1 MVKNH
6 ITLFSDTIKTN
17 NIILYLFLMCALSTS
32 NIYSQVK
39 TISGIVSDEIGDPL
53 PGVSV
58 LETGTL
64 NGESTNFDGKFS
76 IKVKEGSS
84 LTFSYIGYKPV
95 VKIVGKENIIS
106 VGLKPDIE
114 NLDEIV

>member
-84 LTFSYIGYKPV
+84 LTLV
-95 VKIVGKENIIS
+95 T
-106 VGLKPDIE
+106 
-114 NLDEIV
+114 